1 MPDVDARALIEEFNA
16 AWLRGD
22 LAAVSACL
30 AEDVTYCPNAW
41 DGPAGTARGR
51 AAVADVFAGQLGP
64 GDGPALGAV
73 WATGDRAVCEWAW
86 PPAEDGTVLRGL
98 DVYRV
103 RDGRIVAK
111 DVFGKITS

>member
-1 MPDVDARALIEEFNA
+1 MDVRALIEEFNA
-16 AWLRGD
+16 AWSRGD
-22 LAAVSACL
+22 PAAMSGCL
-30 AEDVTYCPNAW
+30 AEDVSYCPNAW
-41 DGPAGTARGR
+41 DGPAGTVRGR
-51 AAVADVFAGQLGP
+51 AAVVAVLAGQTGA
-64 GDGPALGAV
+64 GEGPALGAV
-73 WATGDRAVCEWAW
+73 WAADDRAVCEWAW